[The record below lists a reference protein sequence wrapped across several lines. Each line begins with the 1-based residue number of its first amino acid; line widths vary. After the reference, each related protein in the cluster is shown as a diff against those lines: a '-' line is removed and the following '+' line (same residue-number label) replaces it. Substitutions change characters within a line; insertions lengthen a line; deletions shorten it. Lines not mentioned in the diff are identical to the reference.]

1 VEALLCHYLTLK
13 TDLLNDAPPEQ
24 KAEILHPALTSP
36 LMAPPV
42 CNKHGA
48 VHPDKRA
55 KGKAHGKYKNGGFTN
70 ESIEKRKEQ
79 LSDLRQIEDA
89 LFILGSLEGKQHT
102 RGNSPAGY
110 KKILTKQ
117 QAKDFITKLKT
128 KDL

>member
-1 VEALLCHYLTLK
+1 MPLPNIKDGSAKRCTARTKSRNLASC
-13 TDLLNDAPPEQ
+13 LNLA
-24 KAEILHPALTSP
+24 AHGT
-36 LMAPPV
+36 PV
-42 CNKHGA
+42 CIKHGA